1 MTNDGNG
8 NSNGNRNRNDNSNS
22 NDDDDDD
29 DDHQQKTTTTTK
41 IINSNSSCIVEETDE
56 EGGSS
61 TSGGGGDGDGV
72 DGDCHVSDES
82 SSQDMIM
89 KEKKNEDNHTHQKPL
104 YWPEDSIIV
113 DNDDESSSKPN
124 IFILILRWTIRMY
137 SIWTYSYMNVILR
150 KGAAASKNHNQNG
163 NDDSN
168 NSSDDDYHLTS
179 NDLYPV
185 PREMKSL
192 KLVSKFESYWEKLVN
207 NSKNNTKSKNTKT
220 PPNITTKT
228 ILLKT
233 LWYITKPTYVP
244 AGIYQLVSTL
254 CISTMPLVVRQLLYV
269 LEDES
274 GNVNVIQEGLIWCC
288 LLTFMTFINGLSNH
302 RHRHQAMKTGI
313 AIRSA
318 TVNIIYK
325 HVLLLS
331 PVGKSSLTSGE
342 ITNLVAVDCQ
352 KLYEVTQEGHLI
364 WALVSFKFI

>member
-1 MTNDGNG
+1 MTNDG
-8 NSNGNRNRNDNSNS
+8 SSNSNS
-22 NDDDDDD
+22 NDDN
-29 DDHQQKTTTTTK
+29 DDHQQTTTTK
-41 IINSNSSCIVEETDE
+41 IINSNSSSIVEETDE

-61 TSGGGGDGDGV
+61 TSGGGGGDGD
-72 DGDCHVSDES
+72 VSDES
-82 SSQDMIM
+82 SSQEVM
-89 KEKKNEDNHTHQKPL
+89 KEKKKDYEDNTAVASSDHPRHNQTAHHQKPL
-104 YWPEDSIIV
+104 YWPEDSIII
-113 DNDDESSSKPN
+113 DGDDANKPKPN
-124 IFILILRWTIRMY
+124 VFILLVRWTIRMY
-137 SIWTYSYMNVILR
+137 TIWTYSYMNVILR
-150 KGAAASKNHNQNG
+150 KGAAASKHHDDDN

-192 KLVSKFESYWEKLVN
+192 KLVFKFESYWEKLVN
-207 NSKNNTKSKNTKT
+207 NSNSKNTDSKNTKK
-220 PPNITTKT
+220 PPKVITTKT

-233 LWYITKPTYVP
+233 LWYISKPTYVP

-288 LLTFMTFINGLSNH
+288 LLTLMTFINGLSNH

-364 WALVSFKFI
+364 WALVSPY

>member
-1 MTNDGNG
+1 
-8 NSNGNRNRNDNSNS
+8 
-22 NDDDDDD
+22 
-29 DDHQQKTTTTTK
+29 
-41 IINSNSSCIVEETDE
+41 
-56 EGGSS
+56 
-61 TSGGGGDGDGV
+61 
-72 DGDCHVSDES
+72 
-82 SSQDMIM
+82 
-89 KEKKNEDNHTHQKPL
+89 
-104 YWPEDSIIV
+104 
-113 DNDDESSSKPN
+113 
-124 IFILILRWTIRMY
+124 
-137 SIWTYSYMNVILR
+137 
-150 KGAAASKNHNQNG
+150 
-163 NDDSN
+163 
-168 NSSDDDYHLTS
+168 
-179 NDLYPV
+179 
-185 PREMKSL
+185 MKSL

-207 NSKNNTKSKNTKT
+207 NSNSKNTESKNTNNAKKAPTT
-220 PPNITTKT
+220 PKVITTKT

-233 LWYITKPTYVP
+233 LWHISKPTYVP

-364 WALVSFKFI
+364 WALVS

>member
-1 MTNDGNG
+1 MTNDGN
-8 NSNGNRNRNDNSNS
+8 SNVNVNSNS
-22 NDDDDDD
+22 NDD
-29 DDHQQKTTTTTK
+29 QQTTTK
-41 IINSNSSCIVEETDE
+41 IINSNSSSIVEETDE

-61 TSGGGGDGDGV
+61 TSTSGGGGGGDGDG
-72 DGDCHVSDES
+72 DVSDES

-89 KEKKNEDNHTHQKPL
+89 KEKKKNYEDNTAIASSGSHHQTAHHQSHHQKPL

-113 DNDDESSSKPN
+113 DESSSSNKLKPN
-124 IFILILRWTIRMY
+124 VFILLLRWTIRMY

-150 KGAAASKNHNQNG
+150 KGAAASKNHNEDN

-192 KLVSKFESYWEKLVN
+192 KLVLKFESYWQKLVN
-207 NSKNNTKSKNTKT
+207 NSKNTKKT
-220 PPNITTKT
+220 PKGTTTKT

-233 LWYITKPTYVP
+233 LWHISKPTYVP

-302 RHRHQAMKTGI
+302 RHRHQSMKTGI

-364 WALVSFKFI
+364 WALVS

>member
-1 MTNDGNG
+1 
-8 NSNGNRNRNDNSNS
+8 
-22 NDDDDDD
+22 
-29 DDHQQKTTTTTK
+29 
-41 IINSNSSCIVEETDE
+41 
-56 EGGSS
+56 
-61 TSGGGGDGDGV
+61 
-72 DGDCHVSDES
+72 
-82 SSQDMIM
+82 
-89 KEKKNEDNHTHQKPL
+89 
-104 YWPEDSIIV
+104 
-113 DNDDESSSKPN
+113 
-124 IFILILRWTIRMY
+124 MY
-137 SIWTYSYMNVILR
+137 TIWTYSYMNVILR

-233 LWYITKPTYVP
+233 LWYISKPTYVP

-364 WALVSFKFI
+364 WALVSVYISLYKLLPYCCCCNRSFLVCI